1 MQSTLKTFTQH
12 LDLSQTQVE
21 TLLSK
26 TLSECLNSL
35 DFQQQLDS
43 LDINFLRETLPTAGS
58 VLAKELPPFYDWL
71 KNELDVKR
79 VPDSP
84 EHTTN
89 WVINFVNHQESLT
102 HLVELHRP
110 VPRPA
115 LETAIPRLVE
125 SFNGLEDRQVKKEW
139 QKAIA
144 ILCLPLVVDAREREK
159 YSVAV

>member
-1 MQSTLKTFTQH
+1 MQSTLKIFTQH
-12 LDLSQTQVE
+12 LDLSQNQVE

-26 TLSECLNSL
+26 TLNECLNSPE
-35 DFQQQLDS
+35 FQQQLDS
-43 LDINFLRETLPTAGS
+43 LDINLMRETLPTAGE
-58 VLAKELPPFYDWL
+58 VLAKELPSFYDWL
-71 KNELDVKR
+71 KNELNVER

-89 WVINFVNHQESLT
+89 WVINFVNNQENLT

-110 VPRPA
+110 VPHPA

-125 SFNGLEDRQVKKEW
+125 LFDAVKDWQVKKEW